1 MIPRWRI
8 GKAILVRRKRK
19 IPHSKNMVKDMMTKS
34 VKFAM
39 PPPPPPPPVPTVK
52 SGRKMKSALIA
63 ATLIVIIVV
72 AMVGLFVFNI
82 IPWPFK
88 SGGGG
93 GGLVNYGVLMGKVTD
108 TYGYPVSNA
117 TVSVG
122 GQTSTTNDQGWYA
135 ISNLAPGNKQ
145 VITFN
150 RNGSAT
156 AYQVTDIQ
164 TGKSSFVEATMSPV
178 DLTSSISAT
187 AGGTITNQADNAYV
201 TIGANSL
208 TTSQGTAY
216 SGTATVMITT
226 FDPSNEMEAN
236 AFPGEYLGVL
246 AQNQTVVPIKS
257 FGFMDVSLTTP
268 SGDKLSLTSGKTAIV
283 AIPVPANMQTDAAN
297 LGTCPLWYFDTATGT
312 WKEEGSGTYD
322 ASIGCF
328 VGNVTHFSTW
338 NYDIMYPAGYVSG
351 RVVDSLGNPV
361 QGAQVKCWGLGWY
374 QQRWASGETGTISN
388 GTFTRIPVEV
398 GVVFKYQASKGGHKS
413 DIFQAGPLAKNQEI
427 NVGDIVLDSPLV
439 QITLT
444 WGADP
449 RDLDSHL
456 TARVTGN
463 ETFHVYWSSEG
474 SLSYSPWANLDTDDT
489 NGFGPEIVSI
499 SKLQQGTYRYS
510 VRHFAGDGTIE
521 TSGAEVNV
529 VIPDRGIYRFTP
541 PTGQPTN
548 ATIWRLFD
556 LVVSANGML
565 TLNMINDYKLAPLG
579 YGGDESTDL
588 YPP

>member
-19 IPHSKNMVKDMMTKS
+19 VPHSKNMVKDMMTKS

-39 PPPPPPPPVPTVK
+39 PPPPPPPPAPTAK

-108 TYGYPVSNA
+108 TYGDPVSNV

-122 GQTSTTNDQGWYA
+122 GQSAMTNPQGWYTV
-135 ISNLAPGNKQ
+135 SNLAPANKQ
-145 VITFN
+145 LVTFS

-156 AYQVTDIQ
+156 TYQVTDIQ
-164 TGKSSFVEATMSPV
+164 TGKSSFVEATMRQV
-178 DLTSSISAT
+178 DQTSSIPAT
-187 AGGTITNQADNAYV
+187 TGGTVKNQANNAYV
-201 TIGANSL
+201 TIGVNSL

-216 SGTATVMITT
+216 SGTATVMITSY
-226 FDPSNEMEAN
+226 DPSNELEAN

-257 FGFMDVSLTTP
+257 FGFMDISVMTP
-268 SGDKLSLTSGKTAIV
+268 SGDRLNLTSGKTASI
-283 AIPVPANMQTDAAN
+283 AIPVPASMQTDAAN
-297 LGTCPLWYFDTATGT
+297 LGTCPLWYFDTLTGT

-322 ASIGCF
+322 YTIGCF
-328 VGNVTHFSTW
+328 VGNVTHFSVW
-338 NYDIMYPAGYVSG
+338 NYDLRYPAGFVSG
-351 RVVDSLGNPV
+351 RVVNSLGNPV
-361 QGAQVKCWGLGWY
+361 QGAQVKCWGTGWY
-374 QQRWASGETGTISN
+374 QQRWASGETQTGADGN
-388 GTFTRIPVEV
+388 FTRIPVEV

-413 DIFQAGPLAKNQEI
+413 IVSQAGPLAKNQEI
-427 NVGDIVLDSPLV
+427 NVGDIVLDSPIV
-439 QITLT
+439 QTTLT

-449 RDLDSHL
+449 TDLDSHL
-456 TARVTGN
+456 TARLTGN
-463 ETFHVYWSSEG
+463 VTLHVYWSSKG
-474 SLSYSPWANLDTDDT
+474 SLSYDPWANLDTDVT
-489 NGFGPEIVSI
+489 TGFGPEVVSI
-499 SKLQQGTYRYS
+499 SRLSQGTYRYS
-510 VRHFAGDGTIE
+510 VRHYAGDGTIS

-529 VIPDRGIYRFTP
+529 VIPDTGIYRFTP
-541 PTGQPTN
+541 PAGQPTN
-548 ATIWRLFD
+548 TTIWRVFD
-556 LVVSANGML
+556 IVVDANGRL
-565 TLNMINDYKLAPLG
+565 TLNTINDYKLGALG
-579 YGGDESTDL
+579 SAGDESADL